1 MTAFSCRNNSLAG
14 LENAYLSFCTGW
26 AICLQCN
33 VENPRAKLL
42 LFGCSHF
49 KALSLPLA
57 PSHNASVLSAVVN
70 SSVFKWYR
78 LEKGGIF
85 VFFCY
90 LKQHNKSLNHNSS
103 RILVIF
109 EKHRVHIEYMKTVI
123 LVLCFL
129 CSLFTGQCQER
140 KHFYVMAF
148 VWRLNSQ

>member
-1 MTAFSCRNNSLAG
+1 MTVFSCRSNSLAS

-26 AICLQCN
+26 AIRLQCN

-42 LFGCSHF
+42 LSGCSHF

-57 PSHNASVLSAVVN
+57 PSHNASVLSAMAN
-70 SSVFKWYR
+70 SSVLKWYR

-85 VFFCY
+85 GFFCY

-109 EKHRVHIEYMKTVI
+109 EKHRVHIEYMQTVI

-140 KHFYVMAF
+140 KYFYVMASLF
-148 VWRLNSQ
+148 RD